1 MFESSIQAQKLT
13 KYFLKI
19 GQRAYWLTNT
29 LPLLKSLLN
38 VEANEFGPVVTHIS
52 IQFAPDGIS
61 PIRHIN
67 LLKKYSTA
75 TVEQIKREALK
86 KFETAGGI
94 NNLI

>member
-1 MFESSIQAQKLT
+1 M
-13 KYFLKI
+13 KI

-61 PIRHIN
+61 LIRHIN